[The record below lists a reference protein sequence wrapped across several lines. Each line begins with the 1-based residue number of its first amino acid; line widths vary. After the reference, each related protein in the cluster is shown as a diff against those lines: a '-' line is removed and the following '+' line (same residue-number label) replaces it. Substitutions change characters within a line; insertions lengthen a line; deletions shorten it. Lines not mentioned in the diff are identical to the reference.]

1 MYGNRLNQT
10 QSHDITCFSPR
21 LHRSTYYHKQ
31 LDSARSR
38 NESQLDMIHC
48 EAPSTGYSHLNL
60 YDDASRDGIVQSLIT
75 TSEACVTND
84 HHSVNY
90 TCIQVILYIN
100 LTYYDQHNGSTIP
113 VCAFRN
119 SDHNLECFC
128 IHYLT
133 LGKSNQCA
141 I

>member
-1 MYGNRLNQT
+1 MYGRLNQT

-21 LHRSTYYHKQ
+21 LHQSTYYHKQ

-38 NESQLDMIHC
+38 NESQSDMIHC

-60 YDDASRDGIVQSLIT
+60 YDHASRDGIVKSLII
-75 TSEACVTND
+75 TSGACVINN
-84 HHSVNY
+84 HHSANC
-90 TCIQVILYIN
+90 TQVILYIN
-100 LTYYDQHNGSTIP
+100 LTYYDQHNSSTIP

-119 SDHNLECFC
+119 SDTNLECFC

-141 I
+141 IR